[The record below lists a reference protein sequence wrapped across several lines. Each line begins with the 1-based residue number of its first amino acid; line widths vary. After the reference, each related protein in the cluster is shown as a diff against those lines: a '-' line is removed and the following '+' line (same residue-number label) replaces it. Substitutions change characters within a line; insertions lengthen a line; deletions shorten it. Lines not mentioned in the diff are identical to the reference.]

1 MRRVS
6 WLLQARVIQME
17 KIPGSTYASLTVW
30 LLVYS
35 EVINSDRLI
44 FYSNAYSKILS
55 IINN

>member
-1 MRRVS
+1 
-6 WLLQARVIQME
+6 ME

-35 EVINSDRLI
+35 EVINSDHLI